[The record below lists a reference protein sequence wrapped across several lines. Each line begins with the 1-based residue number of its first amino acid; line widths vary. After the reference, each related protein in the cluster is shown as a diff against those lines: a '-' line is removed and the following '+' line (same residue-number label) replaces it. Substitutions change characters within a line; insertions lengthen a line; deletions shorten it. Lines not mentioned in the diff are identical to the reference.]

1 MLIAEYKDREF
12 PHTIKVSGADR
23 DIVKTTTEV
32 SVSILV
38 KTCLSVR
45 KSTVDLYV
53 NLGQRLGRLLMG
65 NPDMSI
71 ILDNLYR

>member
-38 KTCLSVR
+38 KRVCPFESL
-45 KSTVDLYV
+45 
-53 NLGQRLGRLLMG
+53 Q
-65 NPDMSI
+65 
-71 ILDNLYR
+71 